1 VGQPVS
7 ELIVVRAAG
16 AGDAA
21 LVVDLI
27 HRSFATR
34 PALDPPATAM
44 SETEQSV
51 AAALEASGGLIAEH
65 DGRPVGSLLFA
76 PEGRRL
82 WLRRV
87 GVLAEVREH
96 GIAHALT
103 NAAADHAAQQGYDRL
118 VLEARAELPATVH
131 FWTGQGYVEVDR
143 DGPRLQMV
151 RALPLSGTLPTVD
164 ATQKLAR
171 ELAALTRPGDVVLL
185 SGTLGAGKT
194 TFTQGFG
201 EGLGVRGPVTSPT
214 FVIARSHPSLVGGPV
229 LVHVD
234 AYRLPGSAELDD
246 LDLDTDLDTAVTV
259 VEWGEGIAEQLSDDR
274 LEIAL
279 RGSLDGART
288 VTVRRLGARWADV
301 GLEHLALLSSAGGGR

>member
-1 VGQPVS
+1 MS
-7 ELIVVRAAG
+7 DSIVVRAAG
-16 AGDAA
+16 VDDAA

-34 PALDPPATAM
+34 PVLDPPATAM
-44 SETEQSV
+44 EETEASV
-51 AAALEASGGLIAEH
+51 AAALASFGGLVAEH

-87 GVLAEVREH
+87 GVLAEVRHH
-96 GIAHALT
+96 GIAHRLT
-103 NAAADHAAQQGYDRL
+103 LEAARYAASRGYDRV

-151 RALPLSGTLPTVD
+151 RPLPLAAQLRSVEETQ
-164 ATQKLAR
+164 AFAQKLAGLCR
-171 ELAALTRPGDVVLL
+171 AGDVLLL
-185 SGTLGAGKT
+185 SGDLGAGKT

-214 FVIARSHPSLVGGPV
+214 FVIARAHPSLVGGPE

-234 AYRLPGSAELDD
+234 AYRLPNSAELDD

-259 VEWGEGIAEQLSDDR
+259 IEWGEGIAEQLSDDR

-279 RGSLDGART
+279 RSGDDGSRMLT
-288 VTVRRLGARWADV
+288 LHRRGARWADV
-301 GLEHLALLSSAGGGR
+301 GLDDLVQLVPSEADL

>member
-1 VGQPVS
+1 MS
-7 ELIVVRAAG
+7 DSIVVRAAG
-16 AGDAA
+16 VTDAA
-21 LVVDLI
+21 AVVDLI

-34 PALDPPATAM
+34 PVLDPPATAM
-44 SETEQSV
+44 SETEETV
-51 AAALEASGGLIAEH
+51 TAALQAAGGLIAEH
-65 DGRPVGSLLFA
+65 DGVPVGSLLFA
-76 PEGRRL
+76 PEGSRL

-96 GIAHALT
+96 GIAHRLT
-103 NAAADHAAQQGYDRL
+103 NAAAHHAAREGYDRL

-131 FWTGQGYVEVDR
+131 FWVGQGYVEVDR
-143 DGPRLQMV
+143 EGPRLQMV
-151 RALPLSGTLPTVD
+151 RALPSSGTLASVD
-164 ATQKLAR
+164 DTHKLAR
-171 ELAALTRPGDVVLL
+171 EIAALTRPGDVVLL
-185 SGTLGAGKT
+185 SGDLGAGKT

-201 EGLGVRGPVTSPT
+201 EGLGVRGPITSPT

-234 AYRLPGSAELDD
+234 AYRLPNSAELDD

-279 RGSLDGART
+279 QSDDDGSRS
-288 VTVRRLGARWADV
+288 VIVRRLGARWADV
-301 GLEHLALLSSAGGGR
+301 GFEHIAALAPAEDAL